1 MNTRLVKTCSGL
13 ILLLALLV
21 SAAAQ
26 ADKKPYTEWSE
37 KETLKMLND
46 SAWGQTQTA
55 TDLSNVTG
63 TSRSSSPQTRVSDV
77 TQVDFR
83 IRFFSSK
90 PIRQAISRSVELRMK
105 GNINDEMKGKLSA
118 LANADFPDYVVIT
131 VLCES
136 PRANAQI
143 QEATA
148 ALFKYVTADLKNNTY
163 LLTKSGKRVFLQ
175 EYQPPRNDGFGARF
189 VFPRQVDGAPYIT
202 PESGEILFHSELPRL
217 IELNMRYKVK
227 DMMFNG
233 KLEY

>member
-1 MNTRLVKTCSGL
+1 MNTQLVKTLSVM
-13 ILLLALLV
+13 ALFMVLMV
-21 SAAAQ
+21 SATAQ
-26 ADKKPYTEWSE
+26 LDKKPYTEWNE
-37 KETLKMLND
+37 KEVAKMLND

-55 TDLSNVTG
+55 TDLTNATGVARADSSSSRISNVD
-63 TSRSSSPQTRVSDV
+63 QINY
-77 TQVDFR
+77 R

-90 PIRQAISRSVELRMK
+90 PIRQAVSRMIELQMK
-105 GNINDEMKGKLSA
+105 DKLNEDMKGKLKS
-118 LANADFPDYVVIT
+118 LAGADFPDYVIIT

-136 PRANAQI
+136 PNASNKF

-148 ALFKYVTADLKNNTY
+148 ALFKLTTADLKNNTY
-163 LLTKSGKRVFLQ
+163 LLTKGGKRVFLQ

-189 VFPRQVDGAPYIT
+189 VFPRLVDGEPYVT
-202 PESGEILFHSELPRL
+202 PESGELLFHSELPKL